1 MDQNK
6 NTNQPEDLDL
16 SDRIIVLEDEDGST
30 EEFEV
35 VDLIDYEDRDYVVL
49 IPLDQE
55 DEAVEDVVICEVI
68 PGPDEETDYYIGVE
82 NDDILDAVFGI
93 FKQRAADDFDF
104 ED

>member
-6 NTNQPEDLDL
+6 TNLPEDMDL

-35 VDLIDYEDRDYVVL
+35 VDLIDYEDHDYIVL

-55 DEAVEDVVICEVI
+55 NDEAEDVVICEVV
-68 PGPDEETDYYIGVE
+68 PGPDEDTDYYIGVE
-82 NDDILDAVFGI
+82 NDEILDAVFGI
-93 FKQRAADDFDF
+93 FKQRASEDF
-104 ED
+104 EFVD